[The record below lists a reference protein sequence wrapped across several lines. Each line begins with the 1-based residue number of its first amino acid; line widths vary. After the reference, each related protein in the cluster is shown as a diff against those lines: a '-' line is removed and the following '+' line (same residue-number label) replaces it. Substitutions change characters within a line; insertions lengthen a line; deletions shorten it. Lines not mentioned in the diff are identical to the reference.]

1 MSFRQTTLFLLAA
14 GFLSSCTQSI
24 DEAQL
29 ASTVDATQG
38 SAKALYDSGR
48 AAETAGNSKKAIK
61 IYHKVSRIYPLSAS
75 AADAKFREASL
86 LDLSGELSHA
96 FEAYDELLSKYPAS
110 PYYAISITRQEIL
123 AQLAAGGDLKNPTFI
138 VFNTRI
144 EAKKATEMLAKVRD
158 NAPRSPSAARAQF
171 TIGEVW
177 QKKKKYD
184 LSIDAFRQVV
194 RDFPGSNYGP
204 EAQLRIGK
212 ILLAQGL
219 EGNQDSANLER
230 SRRAFDDLLLRFPDS
245 KQAGE
250 ARHEIAQ
257 LASGE
262 IQRTYDVAEFY
273 RKKGKTSSALF
284 YYRETVRKSKPGPLH
299 NEAKAWIARLGG

>member
-1 MSFRQTTLFLLAA
+1 MSFRQPTLFLLAA
-14 GFLSSCTQSI
+14 GFLSSCNSSI
-24 DEAQL
+24 NEAQL

-48 AAETAGNSKKAIK
+48 AAESSGKSKKAIK
-61 IYHKVSRIYPLSAS
+61 IYHKVSRIYPLSDS

-86 LDLSGELSHA
+86 LDLSGALLEA
-96 FEAYDELLSKYPAS
+96 FEAYDNLLSKYPAS
-110 PYYAISITRQEIL
+110 PYYAISITRQETL

-138 VFNTRI
+138 GLKTRVG
-144 EAKKATEMLAKVRD
+144 AKKATEMLAKVRD
-158 NAPRSPSAARAQF
+158 NAPRSLSAARAQF
-171 TIGEVW
+171 TTGEVW
-177 QKKKKYD
+177 KNEKKYD

-194 RDFPGSNYGP
+194 RDYPDSKYGP
-204 EAQLRIGK
+204 EAQFRIGK

-230 SRRAFDDLLLRFPDS
+230 SHRAFDDLLLRYPDS
-245 KQAGE
+245 KQAGD
-250 ARHEIAQ
+250 ARGEIAK
-257 LASGE
+257 LASNE

-284 YYRETVRKSKPGPLH
+284 YFRETVRKSKPGTLH
-299 NEAKAWIARLGG
+299 NRAKAWIVKLGG